1 MATYKKP
8 LPPGA
13 AMQEPKQ
20 DGSLSPEALAIIDG
34 AGFTP
39 EMDEAG
45 LAARTAFL
53 KQEQFGETA
62 GQREWREDLIE
73 RETTPDFGE
82 GMLTGALGRERAG
95 LGIAFPV
102 ASTATD
108 GAYIYRA
115 SQAAQRAE
123 EGIATADELELLKDI
138 EQFFYRSQYAGIGF
152 TAGRAVGEASAFL
165 PEFAIGGAL
174 WKAAAKAGM
183 KAAGKTALT
192 KYLAK
197 AGSDVVEGVA
207 KKWAASAPQMA
218 QAVVAPVIES
228 MGIGARQY
236 FGQNLAGHMVG
247 GAMDA
252 LGANGISAG
261 RTRAGAMRD
270 WFSDSVGLSL
280 TAADNLIAEIDDD
293 AGTWL
298 SYLPKA
304 ILDDYIE
311 MWSEASGAMFGK
323 AAMGIVPALK
333 GHIVRKGV
341 QKYGADAVSRR
352 LAKIGIDGKGP
363 FSAFAVEMLEEAFG
377 AGARD
382 LAGRGLPDVGH
393 IGQLEGSWE
402 EFWEPE
408 NLLGTMLG
416 MALISGGAGAGAKVL
431 SSGRSADMGVVRQLI
446 ANAPKAIREA
456 TGMQA
461 RVELPKPTAL
471 AIRMKA
477 TAEAAARGEENPE
490 AAGEAAVQQ
499 AQEALHGVK
508 DREEA
513 DQAVRSLTANLEQYD
528 GSELEGWNA
537 AQVDAVEALQD
548 SLSRTYLD
556 QDAVSGSVA
565 GRSVHANVE
574 FEPVT
579 PQGPSA
585 IGMPGVPRL
594 SKASVV
600 KMGEDVRAI
609 PQSEYTP
616 EEQEV
621 ADMLSRLG
629 VAVMW
634 VDGEGHRI
642 PSLHAK
648 YKYNERVEG
657 GRYGPQKEG
666 RVIVMSRP
674 MMSDMSVQTMAEI
687 GLKDS
692 EGRAVEGVGITPDD
706 MAEMTEPEIKEL
718 ARRRRWEHL
727 FHELVHEA
735 YQRFPKTI
743 EALEEFIKT
752 AMPGPYEAARRA
764 YVEAIQ
770 KQHPGKEISEAEE
783 SVAVMAQILWPL
795 LHQMHVADNM
805 HLFNELL
812 AQQHSVAYRVAD
824 MFAKAASKL
833 PWVNID
839 TMALRAIR
847 AKIKEEIGGD
857 ADLWS
862 SDQVAAATQVAT
874 ALYGVFSAP
883 PVPASWEAEEQAGVK
898 DAAENPDSAAR
909 AAADRSLSEEIDE
922 VDTEAEAQEQAEPEA
937 QEQEEAQAQEQEEA
951 EAQEQPEP
959 GAKKKAGKKASRK
972 ARKKARKK
980 AAEPKPLEDPEPR
993 RVKAAAPEEEEAG
1006 KPSIRKPTPIQRRAW
1021 RDTQH
1026 YRVRK
1031 ALHEQDP
1038 DTYPEPAEPTL
1049 PQNELDADM
1058 VRSLAAQ
1065 HDEARGAGIAGT
1077 KERAPKDDF
1086 TPTGKL
1092 DDGTVYGVY
1101 KEGGPVYADLST
1113 VPGLAKTS
1121 TRQAA
1126 QAGGGRKKK
1135 RGRRRAASQKKKEE
1149 PKKERTPE
1157 QEERLAADNPFL
1169 SESERIEKMPKGKQR
1184 QAIIKALRQHEQD
1197 GVSVPKLNGKTA
1209 ELMSALKAIEA
1220 EQQGDLDFASM
1231 PAKVQPQPVVSPEE
1245 QARRDAAE
1253 RRAAQRRQLDEGEV
1267 GGERRQRE
1275 ALEEAGAVRPRATGP
1290 RPQASRIRDMDR
1302 SELQSEAMVHN
1313 RAQPGLPFI
1322 DPRQETEAL
1331 RQDLMDLQGSRQTR
1345 GRRFERIVE
1354 RQFRRMYEPP
1364 ADSVWANTEDPAGE
1378 VLAAM
1383 TAGDE
1388 GTVAATHGVTE
1399 EDIRDIPGTLGAL
1412 QSYNKGQDWKPW
1424 ATRRTRILHS
1434 ILYKQ
1439 GLREADL
1446 LGAGQATVSEA
1457 EILGLG
1463 TPVVDDVS
1471 YGDGGSSVGKITE
1484 AGYMATVQPDQG
1496 GALLVKSADPAVH
1509 DNAGGTFAWWE
1520 AEQEEGD
1527 TLVLV
1532 TNQDGRKTAQPGT
1545 VEPNA
1550 EFLADTARI
1559 QNQNSAAEA
1568 AAEEIRKA
1576 AESLPEDTDPEQR
1589 EALDELLR
1597 EYMAQQAQTAS
1608 SLDRLAAQQNQHL
1621 EDMAEEAMQRGES
1634 ASVLLPPPG
1643 TVVEVTTPQPLESI
1657 DDIEVPDGTTVVIN
1671 TVEEGEGLGA
1681 PRTKVAH
1688 VLDPDIIHSLDVIR
1702 EPGQE
1707 DGTTSQDEANFA
1719 ITVPITANMFSAAE
1733 RAVEALPNKK
1743 WGGKNA
1749 VDDIDRSVKKVALQ
1763 AELEAIGWDEI
1774 KAELKAEQEPGR
1786 PITREQVLGKMQKR
1800 RLVLKTV
1807 VFSGED
1813 VQYSPDDYEDYW
1825 RGERTTGATKHI
1837 EVAVL
1842 LDGFEE
1848 HPDYLRDHFELPKAR
1863 RATPGMIG
1871 WIRFAVETPTR
1882 LRMEEMQS
1890 DLEQRIARKEIPPE
1904 WGSPFG
1910 SGRWRTAF
1918 FKLAMMRAAELGYK
1932 ELSWPTGEEI
1942 IARNYH
1948 GAGVLQGY
1956 RYLREHD
1963 PELAKEVG
1971 AYGASRIAL
1980 ALNDYTTPDGKERD
1994 AAVREA
2000 VAFAREAAR
2009 KPDSKPV
2016 YSHVR
2021 TYDII
2026 LPQIARKLG
2035 KELGIGTPRR
2045 VEGTPIPADQKTFVE
2060 VSHGK
2065 RRYSVPIWWSTATT
2079 NENGIDGER
2088 QYVSFVVPQTDTSG
2102 PESTGIFLVH
2112 LAATEDASERHDS
2125 VWDVK
2130 TGDAVAEPGQPDDA
2144 MRDFIPTEES
2154 VYGGRLPLTKE
2165 AIEGHVRRVWD
2176 EALARVYR
2184 HDYGRGAG
2192 VQYVNRSPVD
2202 SHDEAANAIERALRK
2217 SPSIHYELNRGQF
2230 MHGLD
2235 LPAAVPAVIG
2245 EATEAEQV
2253 ARGQQNVAGVPS
2265 ASDIEGKGG
2274 MSTMSP
2280 KFALTMS
2287 VQDMNIARAAQGL
2300 RPLYP
2305 SDRRFG
2311 DDPYAV
2317 TDTPVS
2323 GPATSLL
2330 VPGADPRQS
2339 VVLLN
2344 KYLANLDQFLF
2355 ERDTTSKLHS
2365 AKLDELAP
2373 PGLGPREH
2381 DKWVR
2386 DRDAA
2391 MLLYIDTK
2399 NALRMTDEQG
2409 ALVYGSAQEL
2419 YNTYRADLSPEQRR
2433 LWELSQSLERQ
2444 EPQVHALA
2452 EQLILENDKIGTVAV
2467 RNGVIGGKQEVYAAR
2482 LWFRKGQGAG
2492 GGLVDPS
2499 RPGGPLR
2506 TKPGGRQKQRVY
2518 DSILQGQALGETLRV
2533 PGAIEAQRVA
2543 SRQVGEAVYNS
2554 RLIDTLKSKGIIAKH
2569 DEVGRGDGYIP
2580 LRAPQ
2585 FIGHVA
2591 PRQLARTL
2599 NAITETFDYDNLNPV
2614 MKHLIGVNSWAKHTI
2629 LTFSFFH
2636 HQAFM
2641 RSSIVT
2647 MDRPTMM
2654 KNLPHLPSIATAAIK
2669 TAGYAVGLIS
2679 RESVEASARNMPA
2692 YEAGRQAILSQA
2704 PELVELVRAG
2714 LTVGSVQDMEPA
2726 LISDLTDFRKKLD
2739 GALKKMGI
2747 TPKAMQGY
2755 DNFVATQRRASH
2767 WLFNNMGA
2775 HLKVQGAM
2783 VEYAHLKRKYAAELA
2798 LPWDSSN
2805 PLWTENNPDN
2815 SAQEYVARLAAEKL
2829 NADFGGL
2836 NLRRSTGKL
2845 LGGPRSVR
2853 AQMALRMVFLAP
2865 DWTESNLITAV
2876 KAIKSG
2882 SKAEQQVYRDMWA
2895 NVAVRFVATTMLW
2908 NFMMAGFDWDELWED
2923 TKEASAAG
2931 GESWHDGVHKLY
2943 WTDMNMRP
2951 LAALMNKHLGEK
2963 GVQTGSDKYFSL
2975 MGHFRDPF
2983 KWGIATFTGGKGPV
2997 SVAKGKASPMM
3008 RTAIDALSGSDWA
3021 GRQYTN
3027 ISDLTGVSMFG
3038 YEPDPELRGKFVSWA
3053 PGGGEAITPQNLPSF
3068 IAERVRS
3075 VSPIQLEASMRFLQ
3089 GEIDTFDWMGKMVGM
3104 AVHRTYPPA
3113 GVIQ

>member
-13 AMQEPKQ
+13 AMQEPQ
-20 DGSLSPEALAIIDG
+20 QASSLPPDVLKLIDG
-34 AGFTP
+34 AGLTS
-39 EMDEAG
+39 EMDDAG
-45 LAARTAFL
+45 LAARTAYL
-53 KQEQFGETA
+53 KKQPFGDTRK
-62 GQREWREDLIE
+62 QRDWREDLIE
-73 RETTPDFGE
+73 RETTPGFGE
-82 GMLTGALGRERAG
+82 GALTGALGRERAG

-102 ASTATD
+102 ASTASD

-123 EGIATADELELLKDI
+123 EGIATANELELLKDI
-138 EQFFYRSQYAGIGF
+138 EQFFYRSQYAGVGF

-165 PEFAIGGAL
+165 PEFAIGGAV
-174 WKAAAKAGM
+174 WKSAAKLGM
-183 KAAGKTALT
+183 KAAGKAALT
-192 KYLAK
+192 RHLTK
-197 AGSDVVEGVA
+197 AGSDVVEAVA
-207 KKWAASAPQMA
+207 KRWATTAPQMA
-218 QAVVAPVIES
+218 QSVVAPVIEG
-228 MGIGARQY
+228 MGVGARQY

-270 WFSDSVGLSL
+270 WFSDNVGLSL
-280 TAADNLIAEIDDD
+280 TAADSLIAEIDDD

-352 LAKIGIDGKGP
+352 LSKIGIDGKGP

-402 EFWEPE
+402 EFWEWE

-416 MALISGGAGAGAKVL
+416 MGLISGATGGTAKVL

-446 ANAPKAIREA
+446 AAAPEAIREV

-499 AQEALHGVK
+499 AQAALHGVK

-513 DQAVRSLTANLEQYD
+513 DQAVRSLTANLEQYG

-537 AQVDAVEALQD
+537 AQIDAVEALQD
-548 SLSRTYLD
+548 SLGRTYLD

-600 KMGEDVRAI
+600 KMGENVRAI

-634 VDGEGHRI
+634 VDGEGHQI

-648 YKYNERVEG
+648 YKYSERVEG

-692 EGRAVEGVGITPDD
+692 EGRAVEGVGLTPDA
-706 MAEMTEPEIKEL
+706 MAKMTEPEIKEL

-735 YQRFPKTI
+735 YQRFPDTI
-743 EALEEFIKT
+743 KRLEEFIKT

-770 KQHPGKEISEAEE
+770 KQHPGKEISETEE
-783 SVAVMAQILWPL
+783 TVAVMAQILWPL

-812 AQQHSVAYRVAD
+812 AQRHSVAYRVAD

-847 AKIKEEIGGD
+847 ANIKEEIGGE

-883 PVPASWEAEEQAGVK
+883 PVPASWEVEEQAGVK

-909 AAADRSLSEEIDE
+909 AAVDRSLSEEIDE
-922 VDTEAEAQEQAEPEA
+922 VDTGAEAQEQEGAEA
-937 QEQEEAQAQEQEEA
+937 QEQEGA
-951 EAQEQPEP
+951 EAQEQEGAKAQEQPKP
-959 GAKKKAGKKASRK
+959 DAKKKASAKKK

-980 AAEPKPLEDPEPR
+980 AAAPDKPGAT
-993 RVKAAAPEEEEAG
+993 AAAPD
-1006 KPSIRKPTPIQRRAW
+1006 KPTPIQRKAW
-1021 RDTQH
+1021 RHTQH

-1038 DTYPEPAEPTL
+1038 DTYPEPVEPTL
-1049 PQNELDADM
+1049 PRNELDADD
-1058 VRSLAAQ
+1058 VRALSGEQDKARAA
-1065 HDEARGAGIAGT
+1065 GVMGT
-1077 KERAPKDDF
+1077 QEKAPGKDF
-1086 TPTGKL
+1086 TPLGKL
-1092 DDGTVYGVY
+1092 DDGTVYGTY

-1113 VPGLAKTS
+1113 VPGAKP
-1121 TRQAA
+1121 AK
-1126 QAGGGRKKK
+1126 AGGGKK
-1135 RGRRRAASQKKKEE
+1135 RSSRRRAASRQERPAPAPDAAAELTEE
-1149 PKKERTPE
+1149 KQAE
-1157 QEERLAADNPFL
+1157 LAADSPFL

-1184 QAIIKALRQHEQD
+1184 QAIIKELRQHEQD

-1231 PAKVQPQPVVSPEE
+1231 PATVQQQPVVSTEE
-1245 QARRDAAE
+1245 QARRAAAE
-1253 RRAAQRRQLDEGEV
+1253 RRAAQKRQLDEGEA

-1275 ALEEAGAVRPRATGP
+1275 ALEARGAVRPRATGP

-1302 SELQSEAMVHN
+1302 YDLQSEAMLQN
-1313 RAQPGLPFI
+1313 RKQPGLPFI
-1322 DPRQETEAL
+1322 DPRQETGAL

-1345 GRRFERIVE
+1345 GRKFERIVE

-1388 GTVAATHGVTE
+1388 GTVAATHGVTD
-1399 EDIRDIPGTLGAL
+1399 EDIRDIPGILGAL
-1412 QSYNKGQDWKPW
+1412 LSSKKRGQKPW

-1446 LGAGQATVSEA
+1446 LGVGQAMVSEA
-1457 EILGLG
+1457 EMLGSG
-1463 TPVVDDVS
+1463 TPMVDDVS

-1484 AGYMATVQPDQG
+1484 AGYMATVQPDEG

-1559 QNQNSAAEA
+1559 QNQSSAAEA

-1589 EALDELLR
+1589 EALDQLLR

-1608 SLDRLAAQQNQHL
+1608 SLDRLAEQQNQHL
-1621 EDMAEEAMQRGES
+1621 ENMAEEAMQRGES

-1671 TVEEGEGLGA
+1671 TVEESEELGA
-1681 PRTKVAH
+1681 ARTKVAH

-1702 EPGQE
+1702 EPGQGE
-1707 DGTTSQDEANFA
+1707 GTTSQDEANFA

-1825 RGERTTGATKHI
+1825 RGERTTGATRHI

-1890 DLEQRIARKEIPPE
+1890 DLEQQIATKQIPPE
-1904 WGSPFG
+1904 YGSPFG

-1942 IARNYH
+1942 MARNYH
-1948 GAGVLQGY
+1948 GTGALQGY

-1963 PELAKEVG
+1963 PELAEEVG
-1971 AYGASRIAL
+1971 AHGASRIAF

-2000 VAFAREAAR
+2000 IAFAREDAR
-2009 KPDSKPV
+2009 RPGEPPV
-2016 YSHVR
+2016 YSFVR

-2035 KELGIGTPRR
+2035 KKLGIGTPRR
-2045 VEGTPIPADQKTFVE
+2045 VEGTPILADQKTFVE

-2065 RRYSVPIWWSTATT
+2065 HRHSVPIWWSAATT

-2088 QYVSFVVPQTDTSG
+2088 QYVSFVAPQIKSG
-2102 PESTGIFLVH
+2102 PNVTGIFLVH

-2125 VWDVK
+2125 VWNVR
-2130 TGDAVAEPGQPDDA
+2130 TGDAVAEPGQPEGELATSTPGSYVEGSDA
-2144 MRDFIPTEES
+2144 LRDFIPTEEG

-2176 EALARVYR
+2176 RALRWVYR
-2184 HDYGRGAG
+2184 HDYGRGVAQRVHSEQVG
-2192 VQYVNRSPVD
+2192 
-2202 SHDEAANAIERALRK
+2202 SHDSAANAIERALRK
-2217 SPSIHYELNRGQF
+2217 SPSIHYELNQERL
-2230 MHGLD
+2230 MHGRQK
-2235 LPAAVPAVIG
+2235 PAAVPAVIG

-2253 ARGQQNVAGVPS
+2253 AREQTNVAGVPS

-2274 MSTMSP
+2274 MSTMST

-2373 PGLGPREH
+2373 VGLSPREN

-2409 ALVYGSAQEL
+2409 APVYGSAQEL

-2444 EPQVHALA
+2444 EPRVHALA
-2452 EQLILENDKIGTVAV
+2452 EQLILENDKVGTVAV
-2467 RNGVIGGKQEVYAAR
+2467 RNGVIGNKQEVYAAR

-2518 DSILQGQALGETLRV
+2518 DSVLQGQALGETLRV

-2569 DEVGRGDGYIP
+2569 DEVGRRDGYMP

-2585 FIGHVA
+2585 FIGYVA
-2591 PRQLARTL
+2591 PRQLAKTL
-2599 NAITETFDYDNLNPV
+2599 NAITETYDYDNLNPV
-2614 MKHLIGVNSWAKHTI
+2614 MAHLIGVNSWAKHTI

-2714 LTVGSVQDMEPA
+2714 LTVGSVQDLEPA
-2726 LISDLTDFRKKLD
+2726 LISDLTDFRRKLD

-2755 DNFVATQRRASH
+2755 DSFVATQRRASH

-2798 LPWDSSN
+2798 MPWDSSN

-2815 SAQEYVARLAAEKL
+2815 SAQEHVARLASEKL

-2845 LGGPRSVR
+2845 FKGPRSVR
-2853 AQMALRMVFLAP
+2853 AHMALRMVFLAP

-2908 NFMMAGFDWDELWED
+2908 NFMMAGFDWDEFLED
-2923 TKEASAAG
+2923 IKEASAAG

-2951 LAALMNKHLGEK
+2951 LAALMNKHFGEK

-2975 MGHFRDPF
+2975 MGHFRDPL
-2983 KWGIATFTGGKGPV
+2983 KWGVATFTGGKGPV
-2997 SVAKGKASPMM
+2997 SVAKGKASPIM

-3038 YEPDPELRGKFVSWA
+3038 HEPDPELRGKFVSWA

-3104 AVHRTYPPA
+3104 AVHRTYPP
-3113 GVIQ
+3113 QE